1 MKTYRYGIISKKIK
15 KVTYKLIPYLFFLL
29 TIPKILSAQ
38 NIQVERFVNDSH
50 IIFSTNGYTE
60 YLKKVEQQ
68 SILVKSKMTYAN
80 TKAMYKTGSG
90 FSRTFFE
97 VVLSEKKE
105 HIFKPHRIAN
115 FKIEYIID
123 ETGEKVWSCALHFP
137 KEAVFLSAS
146 EIHAVLTEAIQ
157 HKFDYVS
164 QPKQA
169 SAFYFITT
177 KAYDF

>member
-1 MKTYRYGIISKKIK
+1 M
-15 KVTYKLIPYLFFLL
+15 KLINNRSLSIVYLFFMTLI
-29 TIPKILSAQ
+29 TEGITAQ
-38 NIQVERFVNDSH
+38 NIQVERFVNNSH

-68 SILVKSKMTYAN
+68 SISVKRNIASAN

-105 HIFKPHRIAN
+105 HIFKPHRAAN

-146 EIHAVLTEAIQ
+146 EIHAVLTEATQ
-157 HKFDYVS
+157 HKFDYVN